1 MSVTNVTCKI
11 GDKEIKF
18 ETGKLALQAPGAVV
32 VTSGDTNVLVTT
44 VANETVREGIDF
56 FPLTVDVE
64 ERMYSAGKIP
74 GGFFR
79 REGRQTEKAI
89 LACRLI
95 DRPLRPSFKEGF
107 RCETQIIATVLSVD
121 NENEYDVLAL
131 NAASLGLQ
139 LAGVPLDSP
148 IGAVRMSLI
157 NDNWVPQASNTE
169 LEDSVFDMV
178 IAGNLNEKG
187 EVDIVMVEAGAS
199 DNAFEKI
206 DAGSKAPSEELVAD
220 GIDSSKQ
227 FISELIAAQ
236 AELVSK
242 NDVPVTDWPLV
253 EDFSKELKSDIEDSY
268 KSEVENIT
276 SITDRKERSNKQSEL
291 EEQVVE
297 KYINEEEDN
306 TKAIKLA
313 FKSLVKN
320 VVRDRVISGG
330 ERLDGRSPTDIR
342 EISAEIGLLPTV
354 HGSSLFLRGE
364 TQVLNVTTL
373 GMGRLEQ
380 MLDTI
385 DTVTS
390 KRYMHHYNF
399 PPYSTGEAYM
409 MRGPKRREIGHGALA
424 EKALVPVIPTKID
437 FPYTIRVVSE
447 AISSNGSTSQASVC
461 ASSLSLMAA
470 GVPIREHVAGIAM
483 GLISKDENYVTL
495 TDILGAEDA
504 LGDMDFKVAGT
515 RNVITALQLD
525 MKIEGLPSDVLR
537 KALNQAMDARHH
549 ILDIME
555 DTISTPAESLSGN
568 APRLET
574 VELPKDKIGEVIGPK
589 GKNIRKIEEETGV
602 SVEIDDDG
610 ILTLGSTEEDSLAAA
625 KEMVML
631 IIDPPEVEV
640 DTDYDGEVVSV
651 ATYGAFINILPGRD
665 GLLHISKFHSEKRVK
680 NPENVLNIG
689 DKIKVHVD
697 SIENGKVSLSL
708 LEDLDIPEES
718 IDTGGGNRGNRD
730 SRPRRN
736 DRSGRGNSGRGNSG
750 RGNSDRG
757 NRSSRQSDDSSKRK
771 RVSFEDEFEKGI

>member
-1 MSVTNVTCKI
+1 MSIDNVKVNI
-11 GDKEIKF
+11 GNAQIGF
-18 ETGKLALQAPGAVV
+18 ETGKLALQAPGSVV
-32 VTSGDTNVLVTT
+32 VTSGDTTVLVTT
-44 VANETVREGIDF
+44 VANKSVRDGIDF

-95 DRPLRPSFKEGF
+95 DRPLRPSFKDGF

-121 NENEYDVLAL
+121 NENEYDILAL

-139 LAGVPLDSP
+139 LAGVPLESAV
-148 IGAVRMSLI
+148 GAVRMSLI
-157 NDNWVPQASNTE
+157 NDKWVVQATNTE
-169 LEDSVFDMV
+169 LEESVFDMV
-178 IAGNLNEKG
+178 VAGSLNPKDEI
-187 EVDIVMVEAGAS
+187 DIVMVEAGAT
-199 DNAFEKI
+199 DNAFNKI
-206 DAGSKAPSEELVAD
+206 NEGSAAPSENIVAD
-220 GIDSSKQ
+220 GIDMSKE
-227 FISELIAAQ
+227 FIAKLIEAQ
-236 AELVSK
+236 KELVAK
-242 NDVPVTDWPLV
+242 RDIPEIDWPIV
-253 EDFSKELKSDIEDSY
+253 EDYSEELKSQINDAFGSDIEAAMA
-268 KSEVENIT
+268 IT
-276 SITDRKERSNKQSEL
+276 NRSERSEKQRDL
-291 EEQVVE
+291 EEQAIE
-297 KYINEEEDN
+297 KFLDEEDDN
-306 TKAIKLA
+306 TKAIKLS
-313 FKSLVKN
+313 FKSIVKN
-320 VVRDRVISGG
+320 TVRDRVLSGG
-330 ERLDGRSPTDIR
+330 ARLDGRTPTDIR
-342 EISAEIGLLPTV
+342 NISAEINLLPTV

-373 GMGRLEQ
+373 GMSRLEQ

-399 PPYSTGEAYM
+399 PPYSTGEAYP

-424 EKALVPVIPTKID
+424 EKALVPVIPPKVD

-483 GLISKDENYVTL
+483 GLISKDDTYVTL

-525 MKIEGLPSDVLR
+525 MKIEGLPADVLR

-555 DTISTPAESLSGN
+555 DTIPEPAKNLSGN

-574 VELPKDKIGEVIGPK
+574 IELPKDKIGEVIGPK
-589 GKNIRKIEEETGV
+589 GKNIKKIEEETGC

-610 ILTLGSTEEDSLAAA
+610 ILTLGSTEEEAIAAG
-625 KEMVML
+625 KEMVMM
-631 IIDPPEVEV
+631 IIDPPEAEV
-640 DTDYDGEVVSV
+640 GAEYDGEIVSV
-651 ATYGAFINILPGRD
+651 ATYGAFVNILPGRD
-665 GLLHISKFHSEKRVK
+665 GLLHVSKFHSTKRV
-680 NPENVLNIG
+680 NNTESVVTVG
-689 DKIKVHVD
+689 DKIKVKVD
-697 SIENGKVSLSL
+697 SIENGKVSLSPV
-708 LEDLDIPEES
+708 EDLDVPDDAVSEGNNKS
-718 IDTGGGNRGNRD
+718 NDRRPPRNRSNNRNNRGE
-730 SRPRRN
+730 RN
-736 DRSGRGNSGRGNSG
+736 SKNSGK
-750 RGNSDRG
+750 
-757 NRSSRQSDDSSKRK
+757 SSNRK
-771 RVSFEDEFEKGI
+771 RVSFEDDFEKGL

>member
-1 MSVTNVTCKI
+1 MSIDNVKVSI
-11 GDKEIKF
+11 GNSEIAF
-18 ETGKLALQAPGAVV
+18 ETGKLALQAPGSVV

-44 VANETVREGIDF
+44 VANKSVRDGIDF

-95 DRPLRPSFKEGF
+95 DRPLRPSFKDGF

-121 NENEYDVLAL
+121 NENEYDILAL

-139 LAGVPLDSP
+139 LAGVPLESAV
-148 IGAVRMSLI
+148 GAVRMSLI
-157 NDNWVPQASNTE
+157 NDNWVVQATNTE
-169 LEDSVFDMV
+169 IEESVFDMV
-178 IAGNLNEKG
+178 VAGSLNSKG

-199 DNAFEKI
+199 DDAFEKI
-206 DAGSKAPSEELVAD
+206 DNGSTAPSENIVAD
-220 GIDSSKQ
+220 GIDLSKEY
-227 FISELIAAQ
+227 ISKLIEAQ
-236 AELVSK
+236 KELVSK
-242 NDVPVTDWPLV
+242 RDIPVVDWPIV
-253 EDFSKELKSDIEDSY
+253 EDYPEELKTKITDEY
-268 KSEVENIT
+268 SEKVE
-276 SITDRKERSNKQSEL
+276 SITALTDRSERSEKQSEL
-291 EEQVVE
+291 QDEVIE
-297 KYINEEEDN
+297 KFLDDETDN

-313 FKSLVKN
+313 FKSLVKST
-320 VVRDRVISGG
+320 VRNRVLTGG
-330 ERLDGRSPTDIR
+330 PRLDGRTPTDIR
-342 EISAEIGLLPTV
+342 NISSEIDLLPTV

-373 GMGRLEQ
+373 GMSRLEQ

-399 PPYSTGEAYM
+399 PPYSTGEAYP

-424 EKALVPVIPTKID
+424 EKALVPVIPPKIE

-483 GLISKDENYVTL
+483 GLISKDDSYVTL

-537 KALNQAMDARHH
+537 GALNQAMDARHH

-555 DTISTPAESLSGN
+555 DTIAEPAESLSGN

-574 VELPKDKIGEVIGPK
+574 IELPKDKIGEVIGPK
-589 GKNIRKIEEETGV
+589 GKNIRKIEEETGC

-610 ILTLGSTEEDSLAAA
+610 ILTLGSTEEDAITAG

-631 IIDPPEVEV
+631 IIDPPEAEV
-640 DTDYDGEVVSV
+640 GAEYDGEVVSV
-651 ATYGAFINILPGRD
+651 ATYGAFVNILPGRD
-665 GLLHISKFHSEKRVK
+665 GLLHVSKFHSSKRVNNTEAVVK
-680 NPENVLNIG
+680 NG
-689 DKIKVHVD
+689 DKIKVKVD
-697 SIENGKVSLSL
+697 SIENGKVSLSPV
-708 LEDLDIPEES
+708 EDLDIPDDAVGES
-718 IDTGGGNRGNRD
+718 KGKSGDRKP
-730 SRPRRN
+730 SRPRNGNRN
-736 DRSGRGNSGRGNSG
+736 NRSGKKPENN
-750 RGNSDRG
+750 NK
-757 NRSSRQSDDSSKRK
+757 SSNRK
-771 RVSFEDEFEKGI
+771 RVSFEDEFEKGL

>member
-1 MSVTNVTCKI
+1 MSIDNVKVNI
-11 GDKEIKF
+11 GNAEIGF
-18 ETGKLALQAPGAVV
+18 ETGKLALQAPGSVV
-32 VTSGDTNVLVTT
+32 VSSGDTTVLVTT
-44 VANETVREGIDF
+44 VANKSVRDGIDF

-95 DRPLRPSFKEGF
+95 DRPLRPSFKDGF

-121 NENEYDVLAL
+121 NENEYDILAL

-139 LAGVPLDSP
+139 LAGVPLESAV
-148 IGAVRMSLI
+148 GAVRMSLI
-157 NDNWVPQASNTE
+157 NDNWVVQATNTE
-169 LEDSVFDMV
+169 LEESVFDMV
-178 IAGNLNEKG
+178 VAGSLNPNG
-187 EVDIVMVEAGAS
+187 EIDIVMVEAGAT
-199 DNAFEKI
+199 DNAFQKI
-206 DAGSKAPSEELVAD
+206 DEGSTSPSEDIVAD
-220 GIDSSKQ
+220 GIDMSKEFIAKLIEAQ
-227 FISELIAAQ
+227 KELVAKRDVPEIDWPIIEDYSEELQSQISEAFGN
-236 AELVSK
+236 E
-242 NDVPVTDWPLV
+242 
-253 EDFSKELKSDIEDSY
+253 IE
-268 KSEVENIT
+268 T
-276 SITDRKERSNKQSEL
+276 AMALTDRSERSEKQSEL
-291 EEQVVE
+291 EEQVIE
-297 KYINEEEDN
+297 QFFDEEDDN

-313 FKSLVKN
+313 FKSIVKN
-320 VVRDRVISGG
+320 IVRDRVLSGG
-330 ERLDGRSPTDIR
+330 ARLDGRTPTDIR
-342 EISAEIGLLPTV
+342 NISAEINLLPTV

-373 GMGRLEQ
+373 GMSRLEQ

-399 PPYSTGEAYM
+399 PPYSTGEAYP

-424 EKALVPVIPTKID
+424 EKALVPVVPPKVD

-483 GLISKDENYVTL
+483 GLISKDDTYVTL

-525 MKIEGLPSDVLR
+525 MKIEGLPADVLR

-555 DTISTPAESLSGN
+555 DTISEPAESLSGN

-574 VELPKDKIGEVIGPK
+574 IELPKDKIGEVIGPK
-589 GKNIRKIEEETGV
+589 GKNIKKIEEETGC

-610 ILTLGSTEEDSLAAA
+610 ILTLGSTEEDAIAAG
-625 KEMVML
+625 KEMVMM
-631 IIDPPEVEV
+631 IIDPPEAEVGVE
-640 DTDYDGEVVSV
+640 YDGEVVSV

-665 GLLHISKFHSEKRVK
+665 GLLHVSKFHSSKRV
-680 NPENVLNIG
+680 NNTEAVVSVG
-689 DKIKVHVD
+689 DKIRVNVD
-697 SIENGKVSLSL
+697 SIENGKVSLSPV
-708 LEDLDIPEES
+708 EDLEIPEEAE
-718 IDTGGGNRGNRD
+718 GGESNNSRDRKPSRSRNGNRNGRDKKSDNRGKP
-730 SRPRRN
+730 SN
-736 DRSGRGNSGRGNSG
+736 
-750 RGNSDRG
+750 
-757 NRSSRQSDDSSKRK
+757 RK
-771 RVSFEDEFEKGI
+771 RVSFEDDFEKGI

>member
-1 MSVTNVTCKI
+1 MSIDNVKVDI
-11 GDKEIKF
+11 GKAEIGF
-18 ETGKLALQAPGAVV
+18 ETGKLALQAPGSVV
-32 VTSGDTNVLVTT
+32 VTSGDTTVLVTT
-44 VANETVREGIDF
+44 VANKSVRDGIDF

-95 DRPLRPSFKEGF
+95 DRPLRPSFKDGF

-121 NENEYDVLAL
+121 NENEYDILAL

-139 LAGVPLDSP
+139 LAGVPLESAV
-148 IGAVRMSLI
+148 GAVRMSLI
-157 NDNWVPQASNTE
+157 NDNWVVQATNSE

-178 IAGNLNEKG
+178 VAGSLNPKG
-187 EVDIVMVEAGAS
+187 EIDIVMVEAGATV
-199 DNAFEKI
+199 NAFAKI
-206 DAGSKAPSEELVAD
+206 DEGSAAPSENIVAD
-220 GIDSSKQ
+220 GIDMSKEY
-227 FISELIAAQ
+227 IAKLIEAQ
-236 AELVSK
+236 KELVAK
-242 NDVPVTDWPLV
+242 RDVPEIDWPII
-253 EDFSKELKSDIEDSY
+253 EDYSEELKSQISEAFSSNIEAAMA
-268 KSEVENIT
+268 
-276 SITDRKERSNKQSEL
+276 ITDRAERSEKQSEL
-291 EEQVVE
+291 QEQAVE
-297 KYINEEEDN
+297 KFLDEEDDN

-313 FKSLVKN
+313 FKSIVKN
-320 VVRDRVISGG
+320 TVRDRVLSGG
-330 ERLDGRSPTDIR
+330 ARLDGRTPTDIR
-342 EISAEIGLLPTV
+342 NISAEINLLPTV

-373 GMGRLEQ
+373 GMSRLEQ

-399 PPYSTGEAYM
+399 PPYSTGEAYP

-424 EKALVPVIPTKID
+424 EKALVPVIPPKVD

-483 GLISKDENYVTL
+483 GLISKDDTYVTL

-525 MKIEGLPSDVLR
+525 MKIEGLPADVLR

-555 DTISTPAESLSGN
+555 DTIAEPAESLSGN

-574 VELPKDKIGEVIGPK
+574 IELPKDKIGEVIGPK
-589 GKNIRKIEEETGV
+589 GKNIKKIEEETGC

-610 ILTLGSTEEDSLAAA
+610 ILTLGSTEEEAIAAG

-631 IIDPPEVEV
+631 IIDPPEAEV
-640 DTDYDGEVVSV
+640 GAQYDGEVVSV

-665 GLLHISKFHSEKRVK
+665 GLLHVSKFHSSKRV
-680 NPENVLNIG
+680 NNTEAVVSVG
-689 DKIKVHVD
+689 DKIKVNVD
-697 SIENGKVSLSL
+697 SIENGKVSLSPV
-708 LEDLDIPEES
+708 EDLEIPEEAEGVDS
-718 IDTGGGNRGNRD
+718 KNSRDRKPSRSRNGNRNGRD
-730 SRPRRN
+730 KK
-736 DRSGRGNSGRGNSG
+736 
-750 RGNSDRG
+750 SDNG
-757 NRSSRQSDDSSKRK
+757 GKSSNRK
-771 RVSFEDEFEKGI
+771 RVSFEDEFEKGL

>member
-11 GDKEIKF
+11 NEKEIKF

-32 VTSGDTNVLVTT
+32 VSSGETNVLVTT

-64 ERMYSAGKIP
+64 ERMYAAGKIP

-95 DRPLRPSFKEGF
+95 DRPLRPSFNDGF

-148 IGAVRMSLI
+148 VGAVRMSLI
-157 NDNWVPQASNTE
+157 GDNWVPQATNSEIEN
-169 LEDSVFDMV
+169 SVFDMV
-178 IAGNLNEKG
+178 IAGNLNENN
-187 EVDIVMVEAGAS
+187 EIDIVMVEAGATDTS
-199 DNAFEKI
+199 LEKI
-206 DAGSKAPSEELVAD
+206 DAGSTTPTEDVVAD
-220 GIDSSKQ
+220 GIDKSKEY
-227 FISELIAAQ
+227 ILKLINAQ
-236 AELVSK
+236 AELVSQ
-242 NDVPVTDWPLV
+242 NEVPDIDWPL
-253 EDFSKELKSDIEDSY
+253 IEDYTPELLSELEQTF
-268 KSEVENIT
+268 KSEIEDIT
-276 SITDRKERSNKQSEL
+276 SITDRKERNNKQSVL
-291 EEQVVE
+291 EDSAVE
-297 KYINEEEDN
+297 KYLNEEEDN
-306 TKAIKLA
+306 SKAIKLA
-313 FKSLVKN
+313 FKSIVKN

-330 ERLDGRSPTDIR
+330 KRLDGRSPADIR
-342 EISAEIGLLPTV
+342 DISAEIDLLPTV

-483 GLISKDENYVTL
+483 GLISKEDKYVTL

-515 RNVITALQLD
+515 RNMITALQLD

-555 DTISTPAESLSGN
+555 DTISEPAESLSGN

-574 VELPKDKIGEVIGPK
+574 IELPKDKIGEVIGPK

-610 ILTLGSTEEDSLAAA
+610 VLTLGSTEEDSLSEA

-631 IIDPPEVEV
+631 IIDPPEVEI
-640 DTDYDGEVVSV
+640 DTDYEGEVVSV

-708 LEDLDIPEES
+708 LEDLEIPEES
-718 IDTGGGNRGNRD
+718 IDSGGSNRGNRD

-736 DRSGRGNSGRGNSG
+736 NRS
-750 RGNSDRG
+750 DKG
-757 NRSSRQSDDSSKRK
+757 NRSSKTKNDSSKRK

>member
-1 MSVTNVTCKI
+1 MSIDNVKVNI
-11 GDKEIKF
+11 GNAEIGF
-18 ETGKLALQAPGAVV
+18 ETGKLALQAPGSVV
-32 VTSGDTNVLVTT
+32 VTSGETTVLVTT
-44 VANETVREGIDF
+44 VANKSVRDGIDF

-95 DRPLRPSFKEGF
+95 DRPLRPSFKDGF

-121 NENEYDVLAL
+121 NENEYDILAL

-139 LAGVPLDSP
+139 LAGVPLESAV
-148 IGAVRMSLI
+148 GAVRMSLI
-157 NDNWVPQASNTE
+157 NDNWVVQATNTE
-169 LEDSVFDMV
+169 LEESVFDMV
-178 IAGNLNEKG
+178 VAGSLNPKG
-187 EVDIVMVEAGAS
+187 EIDIVMVEAGAT
-199 DNAFEKI
+199 DNAFNKI
-206 DAGSKAPSEELVAD
+206 DEGSAAPSENIVAD
-220 GIDSSKQ
+220 GIDMSKE
-227 FISELIAAQ
+227 FISKLIEAQ
-236 AELVSK
+236 KELVAK
-242 NDVPVTDWPLV
+242 RDVPEIDWPII
-253 EDFSKELKSDIEDSY
+253 EDYSEELKSQISEAFGSDIE
-268 KSEVENIT
+268 T
-276 SITDRKERSNKQSEL
+276 AMAITDRAERSEKQSEL
-291 EEQVVE
+291 QEQAVE
-297 KYINEEEDN
+297 KFLDEEDDN

-313 FKSLVKN
+313 FKSIVKN
-320 VVRDRVISGG
+320 TVRDRVLSGG
-330 ERLDGRSPTDIR
+330 ARLDGRTPTDIR
-342 EISAEIGLLPTV
+342 NISAEINLLPTV

-373 GMGRLEQ
+373 GMSRLEQ

-399 PPYSTGEAYM
+399 PPYSTGEAYP

-424 EKALVPVIPTKID
+424 EKALVPVVPPKVD

-483 GLISKDENYVTL
+483 GLISKDDTYVTL

-525 MKIEGLPSDVLR
+525 MKIEGLPADVLR

-555 DTISTPAESLSGN
+555 DTIAEPAESLSGN

-574 VELPKDKIGEVIGPK
+574 IELPKDKIGEVIGPK
-589 GKNIRKIEEETGV
+589 GKNIKKIEEETGC

-610 ILTLGSTEEDSLAAA
+610 ILTLGSTEEEAIAAG
-625 KEMVML
+625 KEMVMM
-631 IIDPPEVEV
+631 IIDPPEAEV
-640 DTDYDGEVVSV
+640 GAEYDGEIVSV
-651 ATYGAFINILPGRD
+651 ATYGAFVNILPGRD
-665 GLLHISKFHSEKRVK
+665 GLLHVSKFHSSKRV
-680 NPENVLNIG
+680 NNTEAVVSVG
-689 DKIKVHVD
+689 DKVKVKVD
-697 SIENGKVSLSL
+697 SIENGKVSLSPV
-708 LEDLDIPEES
+708 EDLEVPDDAVGDGNSKSNDRRPPRNKS
-718 IDTGGGNRGNRD
+718 NNRNNRGERKPKN
-730 SRPRRN
+730 
-736 DRSGRGNSGRGNSG
+736 GGK
-750 RGNSDRG
+750 
-757 NRSSRQSDDSSKRK
+757 SSNRK
-771 RVSFEDEFEKGI
+771 RVSFEDEFEKGL

>member
-1 MSVTNVTCKI
+1 MSIDNVKVDI
-11 GDKEIKF
+11 GKAEIGF
-18 ETGKLALQAPGAVV
+18 ETGKLALQAPGSVV
-32 VTSGDTNVLVTT
+32 VTSGDTTVLVTT
-44 VANETVREGIDF
+44 VANKSVRDGIDF

-95 DRPLRPSFKEGF
+95 DRPLRPSFKDGF

-121 NENEYDVLAL
+121 NENEYDILAL

-139 LAGVPLDSP
+139 LAGVPLESAV
-148 IGAVRMSLI
+148 GAVRMSLI
-157 NDNWVPQASNTE
+157 NDNWVVQATNSE

-178 IAGNLNEKG
+178 VAGSLNPKG
-187 EVDIVMVEAGAS
+187 EIDIVMVEAGAT
-199 DNAFEKI
+199 DNAFAKI
-206 DAGSKAPSEELVAD
+206 DEGSAAPSENIVAD
-220 GIDSSKQ
+220 GIDMSKE
-227 FISELIAAQ
+227 FISKLIEAQ
-236 AELVSK
+236 KELVAK
-242 NDVPVTDWPLV
+242 RDVPEIDWPII
-253 EDFSKELKSDIEDSY
+253 EDYSDELKSQISEAFGSDIE
-268 KSEVENIT
+268 T
-276 SITDRKERSNKQSEL
+276 AMAITDRAERSEKQSEL
-291 EEQVVE
+291 QEQAVE
-297 KYINEEEDN
+297 KFLDEEDDN

-313 FKSLVKN
+313 FKSIVKN
-320 VVRDRVISGG
+320 TVRDRVLSGG
-330 ERLDGRSPTDIR
+330 ARLDGRTPTDIR
-342 EISAEIGLLPTV
+342 NISAEINLLPTV

-373 GMGRLEQ
+373 GMSRLEQ

-399 PPYSTGEAYM
+399 PPYSTGEAYP

-424 EKALVPVIPTKID
+424 EKALVPVVPPKVD

-483 GLISKDENYVTL
+483 GLISKDDTYVTL

-525 MKIEGLPSDVLR
+525 MKIEGLPADVLR

-555 DTISTPAESLSGN
+555 DTIAEPAESLSGN

-574 VELPKDKIGEVIGPK
+574 IELPKDKIGEVIGPK
-589 GKNIRKIEEETGV
+589 GKNIKKIEEETGC

-610 ILTLGSTEEDSLAAA
+610 ILTLGSTEEEAIAAG
-625 KEMVML
+625 KEMVMM
-631 IIDPPEVEV
+631 IIDPPEAEV
-640 DTDYDGEVVSV
+640 GAEYDGEIVSV
-651 ATYGAFINILPGRD
+651 ATYGAFVNILPGRD
-665 GLLHISKFHSEKRVK
+665 GLLHVSKFHSSKRV
-680 NPENVLNIG
+680 NNTEAVVSVG
-689 DKIKVHVD
+689 DKVKVKVD
-697 SIENGKVSLSL
+697 SIENGKVSLSPV
-708 LEDLDIPEES
+708 EDLEVPDDAVGDGNNKSNDRRPPRNKS
-718 IDTGGGNRGNRD
+718 NNRNNRGERKPKN
-730 SRPRRN
+730 
-736 DRSGRGNSGRGNSG
+736 GGK
-750 RGNSDRG
+750 
-757 NRSSRQSDDSSKRK
+757 SSNRK
-771 RVSFEDEFEKGI
+771 RVSFEDEFEKGL

>member
-1 MSVTNVTCKI
+1 MSIDNVKVDI
-11 GDKEIKF
+11 GKAEIGF
-18 ETGKLALQAPGAVV
+18 ETGKLALQAPGSVV
-32 VTSGDTNVLVTT
+32 VTSGDTTVLVTT
-44 VANETVREGIDF
+44 VANKSVRDGIDF

-95 DRPLRPSFKEGF
+95 DRPLRPSFKDGF

-121 NENEYDVLAL
+121 NENEYDILAL

-139 LAGVPLDSP
+139 LAGVPLESAV
-148 IGAVRMSLI
+148 GAVRMSLI
-157 NDNWVPQASNTE
+157 NDNWVVQATNSE

-178 IAGNLNEKG
+178 VAGSLNPKG
-187 EVDIVMVEAGAS
+187 EIDIVMVEAGAT
-199 DNAFEKI
+199 DNAFAKI
-206 DAGSKAPSEELVAD
+206 DEGSAAPSENIVAD
-220 GIDSSKQ
+220 GIDMSKE
-227 FISELIAAQ
+227 FISKLIEAQ
-236 AELVSK
+236 KELVAK
-242 NDVPVTDWPLV
+242 RDVPEIDWPII
-253 EDFSKELKSDIEDSY
+253 EDYSEELKSQISEAFGSDIE
-268 KSEVENIT
+268 T
-276 SITDRKERSNKQSEL
+276 AMAITDRAERSEKQSEL
-291 EEQVVE
+291 QEQAVE
-297 KYINEEEDN
+297 KFLDEEDDN

-313 FKSLVKN
+313 FKSIVKN
-320 VVRDRVISGG
+320 TVRDRVLSGG
-330 ERLDGRSPTDIR
+330 ARLDGRTPTDIR
-342 EISAEIGLLPTV
+342 NISAEINLLPTV

-373 GMGRLEQ
+373 GMSRLEQ

-399 PPYSTGEAYM
+399 PPYSTGEAYP

-424 EKALVPVIPTKID
+424 EKALVPVVPPKVD

-483 GLISKDENYVTL
+483 GLISKDDTYVTL

-525 MKIEGLPSDVLR
+525 MKIEGLPADVLR

-555 DTISTPAESLSGN
+555 DTIAEPSESLSGN

-574 VELPKDKIGEVIGPK
+574 IELPKDKIGEVIGPK
-589 GKNIRKIEEETGV
+589 GKNIKKIEEETGC

-610 ILTLGSTEEDSLAAA
+610 ILTLGSTEEEAIAAG
-625 KEMVML
+625 KEMVMM
-631 IIDPPEVEV
+631 IIDPPEAEV
-640 DTDYDGEVVSV
+640 GAEYDGEIVSV
-651 ATYGAFINILPGRD
+651 ATYGAFVNILPGRD
-665 GLLHISKFHSEKRVK
+665 GLLHVSKFHSSKRV
-680 NPENVLNIG
+680 NNTEAVVSVG
-689 DKIKVHVD
+689 DKVKVKVD
-697 SIENGKVSLSL
+697 SIENGKVSLSPV
-708 LEDLDIPEES
+708 EDLEVPDDAVGDGNNKSNDRRPPRNKS
-718 IDTGGGNRGNRD
+718 NNRNNRGERKPKN
-730 SRPRRN
+730 
-736 DRSGRGNSGRGNSG
+736 GGK
-750 RGNSDRG
+750 
-757 NRSSRQSDDSSKRK
+757 SSNRK
-771 RVSFEDEFEKGI
+771 RVSFEDEFEKGL

>member
-1 MSVTNVTCKI
+1 MSIDNVKVSI
-11 GDKEIKF
+11 GNAEIGF
-18 ETGKLALQAPGAVV
+18 ETGKLALQAPGSVV
-32 VTSGDTNVLVTT
+32 VTSGETTVLVTT
-44 VANETVREGIDF
+44 VANKTVRDGIDF

-95 DRPLRPSFKEGF
+95 DRPLRPSFKDGF

-121 NENEYDVLAL
+121 NENEYDILAL

-139 LAGVPLDSP
+139 LAGVPLESAV
-148 IGAVRMSLI
+148 GAVRMSLI
-157 NDNWVPQASNTE
+157 NDNWVVQATNTE
-169 LEDSVFDMV
+169 LEESVFDMV
-178 IAGNLNEKG
+178 VAGSLNSKG
-187 EVDIVMVEAGAS
+187 EIDIVMVEAGAT
-199 DNAFEKI
+199 DNAFGKI
-206 DAGSKAPSEELVAD
+206 DEGSAAPSENIVAD
-220 GIDSSKQ
+220 GIDMSKE
-227 FISELIAAQ
+227 FIAKLIEAQ
-236 AELVSK
+236 KELVAK
-242 NDVPVTDWPLV
+242 RDVPEVDWPIV
-253 EDFSKELKSDIEDSY
+253 EDFTEELKSQISEAFGSEIE
-268 KSEVENIT
+268 T
-276 SITDRKERSNKQSEL
+276 AMALTDRAERSVKQSEL
-291 EEQVVE
+291 EDQAIV
-297 KYINEEEDN
+297 KFLDDQDDN

-313 FKSLVKN
+313 FKSIVKN
-320 VVRDRVISGG
+320 TVRDRVLNGG
-330 ERLDGRSPTDIR
+330 ARLDGRTPTDIR
-342 EISAEIGLLPTV
+342 NISAEINLLPTV

-373 GMGRLEQ
+373 GMSRLEQ

-399 PPYSTGEAYM
+399 PPYSTGEAYP

-424 EKALVPVIPTKID
+424 EKALVPVVPPKID

-483 GLISKDENYVTL
+483 GLISKDDTYVTL

-525 MKIEGLPSDVLR
+525 MKIEGLPADVLR

-555 DTISTPAESLSGN
+555 DTISEPAESLSGN

-574 VELPKDKIGEVIGPK
+574 IELPKDKIGEVIGPK
-589 GKNIRKIEEETGV
+589 GKNIRKIEEETGC

-610 ILTLGSTEEDSLAAA
+610 ILTLGSTEEEAIAAG

-631 IIDPPEVEV
+631 IIDPPEAEV
-640 DTDYDGEVVSV
+640 GAEYEGEVVSV
-651 ATYGAFINILPGRD
+651 ATYGAFVNILPGRD
-665 GLLHISKFHSEKRVK
+665 GLLHVSKFHSSKRV
-680 NPENVLNIG
+680 NNTEAVVSVG
-689 DKIKVHVD
+689 DKIKVKVD
-697 SIENGKVSLSL
+697 SIENGKVSLSPV
-708 LEDLDIPEES
+708 EDLEIPEEAE
-718 IDTGGGNRGNRD
+718 GGESKNSRD
-730 SRPRRN
+730 RKPSRSRN
-736 DRSGRGNSGRGNSG
+736 SNSNSRDKKPNNG
-750 RGNSDRG
+750 GK
-757 NRSSRQSDDSSKRK
+757 SSNRK
-771 RVSFEDEFEKGI
+771 RVSFEDDFEKGL

>member
-64 ERMYSAGKIP
+64 ERMYAAGKIP

-178 IAGNLNEKG
+178 IAGNLNDKG

-242 NDVPVTDWPLV
+242 NEVPVTDWPLV

-306 TKAIKLA
+306 TKAIQLA

-330 ERLDGRSPTDIR
+330 PRLDGRSPTNIR

-424 EKALVPVIPTKID
+424 EKALVPVIPNKID

-537 KALNQAMDARHH
+537 KALSQAMDARHH

-555 DTISTPAESLSGN
+555 DTISEPAESLSGN

-708 LEDLDIPEES
+708 LEDLDIPEDS

-730 SRPRRN
+730 SRPKRN
-736 DRSGRGNSGRGNSG
+736 DRSGRRNSGK
-750 RGNSDRG
+750 G
-757 NRSSRQSDDSSKRK
+757 NRSSRQSNDSSKRK

>member
-1 MSVTNVTCKI
+1 MSINNVKVNI
-11 GDKEIKF
+11 GNAEIGF
-18 ETGKLALQAPGAVV
+18 ETGKLALQAPGSVV
-32 VTSGDTNVLVTT
+32 VTSGDTTVLVTT
-44 VANETVREGIDF
+44 VANKSVRDGIDF

-95 DRPLRPSFKEGF
+95 DRPLRPSFKDGF

-121 NENEYDVLAL
+121 NENEYDILAL

-139 LAGVPLDSP
+139 LAGVPLESAV
-148 IGAVRMSLI
+148 GAVRMSLI
-157 NDNWVPQASNTE
+157 NDNWVVQATNTE
-169 LEDSVFDMV
+169 LEESVFDMV
-178 IAGNLNEKG
+178 VAGSLNPKG
-187 EVDIVMVEAGAS
+187 EIDIVMVEAGAT
-199 DNAFEKI
+199 DNAFNKI
-206 DAGSKAPSEELVAD
+206 DEGSVAPSENIVAD
-220 GIDSSKQ
+220 GIDMSKE
-227 FISELIAAQ
+227 FIAKLIEAQ
-236 AELVSK
+236 KELVAK
-242 NDVPVTDWPLV
+242 RDVPEIDWPIV
-253 EDFSKELKSDIEDSY
+253 EDYSEELKSQISEAFGSDIEATM
-268 KSEVENIT
+268 V
-276 SITDRKERSNKQSEL
+276 ITDRAERSEKQSEL
-291 EEQVVE
+291 QELAVE
-297 KYINEEEDN
+297 KFLDEEDDN

-313 FKSLVKN
+313 FKSIVKN
-320 VVRDRVISGG
+320 TVRDRVLSGG
-330 ERLDGRSPTDIR
+330 ARLDGRTPTDIR
-342 EISAEIGLLPTV
+342 NISAEINLLPTV

-373 GMGRLEQ
+373 GMSRLEQ

-399 PPYSTGEAYM
+399 PPYSTGEAYP

-424 EKALVPVIPTKID
+424 EKALVPVIPPKVD

-483 GLISKDENYVTL
+483 GLISKDDTYVTL

-525 MKIEGLPSDVLR
+525 MKIEGLPADVLR
-537 KALNQAMDARHH
+537 EALNQAMDARHH

-555 DTISTPAESLSGN
+555 DTIAEPAESLSGN

-574 VELPKDKIGEVIGPK
+574 IELPKDKIGEVIGPK
-589 GKNIRKIEEETGV
+589 GKNIKKIEEETGCT
-602 SVEIDDDG
+602 VEIDDDG
-610 ILTLGSTEEDSLAAA
+610 ILTLGSTEEEAIAAG

-631 IIDPPEVEV
+631 IIDPPEAEV
-640 DTDYDGEVVSV
+640 GAEYDGEVVSV
-651 ATYGAFINILPGRD
+651 ATYGAFVNILPGRD
-665 GLLHISKFHSEKRVK
+665 GLLHVSKFHSTKRV
-680 NPENVLNIG
+680 NNTESVVTVG
-689 DKIKVHVD
+689 DKIKVKVD
-697 SIENGKVSLSL
+697 SIENGKVSLSPV
-708 LEDLDIPEES
+708 EDLDVPDDAVSEGNNKS
-718 IDTGGGNRGNRD
+718 KDRRPPRNRSNNRNNRGE
-730 SRPRRN
+730 RN
-736 DRSGRGNSGRGNSG
+736 SKNSGK
-750 RGNSDRG
+750 
-757 NRSSRQSDDSSKRK
+757 SSNRK
-771 RVSFEDEFEKGI
+771 RVSFEDDFEKGL

>member
-1 MSVTNVTCKI
+1 MSIDNVKVNI
-11 GDKEIKF
+11 GNAEIGF
-18 ETGKLALQAPGAVV
+18 ETGKLALQAPGSVV
-32 VTSGDTNVLVTT
+32 VTSGDTTVLVTT
-44 VANETVREGIDF
+44 VANKSVRDGIDF

-95 DRPLRPSFKEGF
+95 DRPLRPSFKDGF

-121 NENEYDVLAL
+121 NENEYDILAL

-139 LAGVPLDSP
+139 LAGVPLESAV
-148 IGAVRMSLI
+148 GAVRMSLI
-157 NDNWVPQASNTE
+157 NDNWVVQATNTE
-169 LEDSVFDMV
+169 LEESVFDMV
-178 IAGNLNEKG
+178 VAGSLNPKG
-187 EVDIVMVEAGAS
+187 EIDIVMVEAGAT
-199 DNAFEKI
+199 DNAFNKI
-206 DAGSKAPSEELVAD
+206 DEGSAAPSENIVAD
-220 GIDSSKQ
+220 GIDMSKE
-227 FISELIAAQ
+227 FISKLIEAQ
-236 AELVSK
+236 KELVAK
-242 NDVPVTDWPLV
+242 RDVPEVDWPII
-253 EDFSKELKSDIEDSY
+253 EDYSEELKSQISEAFGSDIE
-268 KSEVENIT
+268 T
-276 SITDRKERSNKQSEL
+276 AMAITDRSERSEKQSAL
-291 EEQVVE
+291 EEQAVE
-297 KYINEEEDN
+297 KFLDEEDDN

-313 FKSLVKN
+313 FKSIVKN
-320 VVRDRVISGG
+320 TVRDRVLSGG
-330 ERLDGRSPTDIR
+330 ARLDGRTPTDIR
-342 EISAEIGLLPTV
+342 NISAEINLLPTV

-373 GMGRLEQ
+373 GMSRLEQ

-399 PPYSTGEAYM
+399 PPYSTGEAYP

-424 EKALVPVIPTKID
+424 EKALVPVIPPKVD

-483 GLISKDENYVTL
+483 GLISKDDTYVTL

-525 MKIEGLPSDVLR
+525 MKIEGLPADVLR

-555 DTISTPAESLSGN
+555 DTIAEPAESLSGN

-574 VELPKDKIGEVIGPK
+574 IELPKDKIGEVIGPK
-589 GKNIRKIEEETGV
+589 GKNIKKIEEETGC

-610 ILTLGSTEEDSLAAA
+610 ILTLGSTEEEAIAAG

-631 IIDPPEVEV
+631 IIDPPEAEV
-640 DTDYDGEVVSV
+640 GAEYDGEVVSV

-665 GLLHISKFHSEKRVK
+665 GLLHVSRFHSSKRV
-680 NPENVLNIG
+680 NNTEAVVSVG
-689 DKIKVHVD
+689 DKIKVTVD
-697 SIENGKVSLSL
+697 SIENGKVSLSPV
-708 LEDLDIPEES
+708 EDLEIPEEAE
-718 IDTGGGNRGNRD
+718 GGDSKNSRDRKPSRSRNGNRNGRD
-730 SRPRRN
+730 KK
-736 DRSGRGNSGRGNSG
+736 
-750 RGNSDRG
+750 SDNG
-757 NRSSRQSDDSSKRK
+757 GKSSNRK
-771 RVSFEDEFEKGI
+771 RVSFEDEFEKGL

>member
-1 MSVTNVTCKI
+1 MSIDNVKVSI
-11 GDKEIKF
+11 GNSEIAF
-18 ETGKLALQAPGAVV
+18 ETGKLALQAPGSVV

-44 VANETVREGIDF
+44 VANKSVRDGIDF

-95 DRPLRPSFKEGF
+95 DRPLRPSFKDGF

-121 NENEYDVLAL
+121 NENEYDILAL

-139 LAGVPLDSP
+139 LAGVPLESAV
-148 IGAVRMSLI
+148 GAVRMSLI
-157 NDNWVPQASNTE
+157 NDNWVVQATNTE
-169 LEDSVFDMV
+169 LEESVFDMV
-178 IAGNLNEKG
+178 VAGSLNSNG

-199 DNAFEKI
+199 DDAFEKI
-206 DAGSKAPSEELVAD
+206 DNGSTAPSESIVAD
-220 GIDSSKQ
+220 GIDLSKEY
-227 FISELIAAQ
+227 IAKLIEAQ
-236 AELVSK
+236 KELVSK
-242 NDVPVTDWPLV
+242 RDIPIVDWPIV
-253 EDFSKELKSDIEDSY
+253 EDYSEELKTKITDEYSDKVD
-268 KSEVENIT
+268 
-276 SITDRKERSNKQSEL
+276 SITALTDRSERSEKQSEL
-291 EEQVVE
+291 QEEVIE
-297 KYINEEEDN
+297 KFLDDEIDN

-313 FKSLVKN
+313 FKSLVKST
-320 VVRDRVISGG
+320 VRNRVLTGG
-330 ERLDGRSPTDIR
+330 PRLDGRTPTDIR
-342 EISAEIGLLPTV
+342 NISSEIDLLPTV

-373 GMGRLEQ
+373 GMSRLEQ

-399 PPYSTGEAYM
+399 PPYSTGEAYP

-424 EKALVPVIPTKID
+424 EKALVPVIPPKID

-483 GLISKDENYVTL
+483 GLISKDDTYVTL

-537 KALNQAMDARHH
+537 GALNQAMDARHH

-555 DTISTPAESLSGN
+555 DTISEPAESLSGN

-574 VELPKDKIGEVIGPK
+574 IELPKDKIGEVIGPK
-589 GKNIRKIEEETGV
+589 GKNIRKIEEETGC

-610 ILTLGSTEEDSLAAA
+610 ILTLGSTEEDAITAG

-631 IIDPPEVEV
+631 IIDPPEAEV
-640 DTDYDGEVVSV
+640 GAEYDGEVVSV
-651 ATYGAFINILPGRD
+651 ATYGAFVNILPGRD
-665 GLLHISKFHSEKRVK
+665 GLLHVSKFHSSKRVNNTEAVVK
-680 NPENVLNIG
+680 NG
-689 DKIKVHVD
+689 DKIKVKVD
-697 SIENGKVSLSL
+697 SIENGKVSLSPV
-708 LEDLDIPEES
+708 EDLDIPDEAVGES
-718 IDTGGGNRGNRD
+718 KGKSGDRKP
-730 SRPRRN
+730 SRPRNGNRN
-736 DRSGRGNSGRGNSG
+736 NRSGKKPENN
-750 RGNSDRG
+750 NK
-757 NRSSRQSDDSSKRK
+757 SSNRK
-771 RVSFEDEFEKGI
+771 RVSFEDEFEKGL

>member
-1 MSVTNVTCKI
+1 MSIDNVKVSI
-11 GDKEIKF
+11 GNSDIAF
-18 ETGKLALQAPGAVV
+18 ETGKLALQAPGSVL
-32 VTSGDTNVLVTT
+32 VTSGETNVLVTT
-44 VANETVREGIDF
+44 VANKSVRDGIDF

-95 DRPLRPSFKEGF
+95 DRPLRPSFKDGF

-121 NENEYDVLAL
+121 NENEYDILAL

-139 LAGVPLDSP
+139 LAGVPLESAV
-148 IGAVRMSLI
+148 GAVRMSLI
-157 NDNWVPQASNTE
+157 NDTWIAQATNTE
-169 LEDSVFDMV
+169 LEESVFDMV
-178 IAGNLNEKG
+178 VAGSLNSKG

-199 DNAFEKI
+199 DDAFEKI
-206 DAGSKAPSEELVAD
+206 DNGSTAPSENIVAD
-220 GIDSSKQ
+220 GIDLSKEY
-227 FISELIAAQ
+227 IAKLIEAQ
-236 AELVSK
+236 KELVSK
-242 NDVPVTDWPLV
+242 RDIPVVDWPIV
-253 EDFSKELKSDIEDSY
+253 EDYSDELKAKITDEY
-268 KSEVENIT
+268 SEKVD
-276 SITDRKERSNKQSEL
+276 SITALTDRSERSEKQSEL
-291 EEQVVE
+291 QDEVIE
-297 KYINEEEDN
+297 KFLDDETDN

-313 FKSLVKN
+313 FKSLVKST
-320 VVRDRVISGG
+320 VRNRVLTGG
-330 ERLDGRSPTDIR
+330 PRLDGRTPTDIR
-342 EISAEIGLLPTV
+342 NISSEINLLPTV

-373 GMGRLEQ
+373 GMSRLEQ

-399 PPYSTGEAYM
+399 PPYSTGEAYP

-424 EKALVPVIPTKID
+424 EKALVPVIPPKID

-483 GLISKDENYVTL
+483 GLISNDDTYVTL

-537 KALNQAMDARHH
+537 GELNQAMDARHH

-555 DTISTPAESLSGN
+555 DTIAEPAENLSGN

-574 VELPKDKIGEVIGPK
+574 IELPKDKIGEVIGPK
-589 GKNIRKIEEETGV
+589 GKNIRKIEEETGC
-602 SVEIDDDG
+602 SVEIDDEG
-610 ILTLGSTEEDSLAAA
+610 ILTLGSTEEEAIAAG

-631 IIDPPEVEV
+631 IIDPPEAEV
-640 DTDYDGEVVSV
+640 GAEYDGEVVSV
-651 ATYGAFINILPGRD
+651 ATYGAFVNILPGRD
-665 GLLHISKFHSEKRVK
+665 GLLHVSKFHSTKRVNNTEAVVK
-680 NPENVLNIG
+680 NG
-689 DKIKVHVD
+689 DKIKVKVD
-697 SIENGKVSLSL
+697 SIENGKVSLSPV
-708 LEDLDIPEES
+708 EDLDIPDDAVGES
-718 IDTGGGNRGNRD
+718 KGKSGDRKP
-730 SRPRRN
+730 SRPRNNNRN
-736 DRSGRGNSGRGNSG
+736 
-750 RGNSDRG
+750 
-757 NRSSRQSDDSSKRK
+757 NRSDKKTENNNKSSNRK
-771 RVSFEDEFEKGI
+771 RVSFEDEFEKGL

>member
-1 MSVTNVTCKI
+1 MSIDNVKVNI
-11 GDKEIKF
+11 GNAEIGF
-18 ETGKLALQAPGAVV
+18 ETGKLALQAPGSVV
-32 VTSGDTNVLVTT
+32 VTSGDTTVLVTT
-44 VANETVREGIDF
+44 VANKSVRDGIDF

-95 DRPLRPSFKEGF
+95 DRPLRPSFKDGF

-121 NENEYDVLAL
+121 NENEYDILAL

-139 LAGVPLDSP
+139 LAGVPLESAV
-148 IGAVRMSLI
+148 GAVRMSLI
-157 NDNWVPQASNTE
+157 NDNWVVQATNTE
-169 LEDSVFDMV
+169 LEESVFDMV
-178 IAGNLNEKG
+178 VAGSLNPKG
-187 EVDIVMVEAGAS
+187 EIDIVMVEAGAT
-199 DNAFEKI
+199 DNAFNKI
-206 DAGSKAPSEELVAD
+206 DEGSAAPSENIVAD
-220 GIDSSKQ
+220 GIDMSKE
-227 FISELIAAQ
+227 FIAKLIEAQ
-236 AELVSK
+236 KELVAK
-242 NDVPVTDWPLV
+242 RDVPEIDWPIV
-253 EDFSKELKSDIEDSY
+253 EDYSEELKSQISEAFGSDIEATM
-268 KSEVENIT
+268 V
-276 SITDRKERSNKQSEL
+276 ITDRAERSEKQSEL
-291 EEQVVE
+291 QELAVE
-297 KYINEEEDN
+297 KFLDEEDDN

-313 FKSLVKN
+313 FKSIVKN
-320 VVRDRVISGG
+320 TVRDRVLSGG
-330 ERLDGRSPTDIR
+330 ARLDGRTPTDIR
-342 EISAEIGLLPTV
+342 NISAEINLLPTV

-373 GMGRLEQ
+373 GMSRLEQ

-399 PPYSTGEAYM
+399 PPYSTGEAYP

-424 EKALVPVIPTKID
+424 EKALVPVIPPKVD

-483 GLISKDENYVTL
+483 GLISKDDTYVTL

-525 MKIEGLPSDVLR
+525 MKIEGLPADVLR

-555 DTISTPAESLSGN
+555 DTIAEPAESLSGN

-574 VELPKDKIGEVIGPK
+574 IELPKDKIGEVIGPK
-589 GKNIRKIEEETGV
+589 GKNIKKIEEETGC

-610 ILTLGSTEEDSLAAA
+610 ILTLGSTEEEAIAAG

-631 IIDPPEVEV
+631 IIDPPEAEV
-640 DTDYDGEVVSV
+640 GAEYDGEVVSV
-651 ATYGAFINILPGRD
+651 ATYAAFVNILPGRD
-665 GLLHISKFHSEKRVK
+665 GLLHVSKFHSTKRV
-680 NPENVLNIG
+680 NNTESVVTVG
-689 DKIKVHVD
+689 DKIKVKVD
-697 SIENGKVSLSL
+697 SIENGKVSLSPV
-708 LEDLDIPEES
+708 EDLDVPDDAVSEGNNKS
-718 IDTGGGNRGNRD
+718 NDRRPPRNRSNNKNNRGE
-730 SRPRRN
+730 RN
-736 DRSGRGNSGRGNSG
+736 SKNSGK
-750 RGNSDRG
+750 
-757 NRSSRQSDDSSKRK
+757 SSNRK
-771 RVSFEDEFEKGI
+771 RVSFEDDFEKGL

>member
-11 GDKEIKF
+11 GEKEIKF

-32 VTSGDTNVLVTT
+32 VTSGETNVLVTT

-95 DRPLRPSFKEGF
+95 DRPLRPSFNDGF

-157 NDNWVPQASNTE
+157 NDNWVVQASNSE
-169 LEDSVFDMV
+169 MEESVFDMV
-178 IAGNLNEKG
+178 VAGNLNENND
-187 EVDIVMVEAGAS
+187 VDIVMVEAGATET
-199 DNAFEKI
+199 AFDKI
-206 DAGSKAPSEELVAD
+206 ESGSTTPTEDIVAD
-220 GIDSSKQ
+220 GIDKSKEY
-227 FISELIAAQ
+227 ISELIKAQ
-236 AELVSK
+236 AELVSQ
-242 NDVPVTDWPLV
+242 NEIPEVVWPLI
-253 EDFSKELKSDIEDSY
+253 EDYTPELLSELEEAFKSDIET
-268 KSEVENIT
+268 IT
-276 SITDRKERSNKQSEL
+276 SITDRKERSTKQSEL
-291 EEQVVE
+291 EESAVE
-297 KYINEEEDN
+297 KYLNEEEDN

-313 FKSLVKN
+313 FKSIVKN

-330 ERLDGRSPTDIR
+330 ARLDGRTPTDIR
-342 EISAEIGLLPTV
+342 NISAEIDLLPTV

-470 GVPIREHVAGIAM
+470 GVPIKEHVAGIAM
-483 GLISKDENYVTL
+483 GLISKDEITL
-495 TDILGAEDA
+495 L
-504 LGDMDFKVAGT
+504 
-515 RNVITALQLD
+515 
-525 MKIEGLPSDVLR
+525 
-537 KALNQAMDARHH
+537 
-549 ILDIME
+549 
-555 DTISTPAESLSGN
+555 
-568 APRLET
+568 
-574 VELPKDKIGEVIGPK
+574 
-589 GKNIRKIEEETGV
+589 
-602 SVEIDDDG
+602 
-610 ILTLGSTEEDSLAAA
+610 
-625 KEMVML
+625 
-631 IIDPPEVEV
+631 
-640 DTDYDGEVVSV
+640 
-651 ATYGAFINILPGRD
+651 
-665 GLLHISKFHSEKRVK
+665 
-680 NPENVLNIG
+680 
-689 DKIKVHVD
+689 
-697 SIENGKVSLSL
+697 
-708 LEDLDIPEES
+708 
-718 IDTGGGNRGNRD
+718 
-730 SRPRRN
+730 
-736 DRSGRGNSGRGNSG
+736 
-750 RGNSDRG
+750 
-757 NRSSRQSDDSSKRK
+757 
-771 RVSFEDEFEKGI
+771 

>member
-1 MSVTNVTCKI
+1 MSIDNVKVDI
-11 GDKEIKF
+11 GKAEIGF
-18 ETGKLALQAPGAVV
+18 ETGKLALQAPGSVV
-32 VTSGDTNVLVTT
+32 VTSGDTTVLVTT
-44 VANETVREGIDF
+44 VANKSVRDGIDF

-95 DRPLRPSFKEGF
+95 DRPLRPSFKDGF

-121 NENEYDVLAL
+121 NENEYDILAL

-139 LAGVPLDSP
+139 LAGVPLESAV
-148 IGAVRMSLI
+148 GAVRMSLI
-157 NDNWVPQASNTE
+157 NDNWVVQATNSE

-178 IAGNLNEKG
+178 VAGSLNPKG
-187 EVDIVMVEAGAS
+187 EIDIVMVEAGAT
-199 DNAFEKI
+199 DNAFAKI
-206 DAGSKAPSEELVAD
+206 DEGSAAPSENIVAD
-220 GIDSSKQ
+220 GIDMSKE
-227 FISELIAAQ
+227 FISKLIEAQ
-236 AELVSK
+236 KELVAK
-242 NDVPVTDWPLV
+242 RDVPEIDWPII
-253 EDFSKELKSDIEDSY
+253 EDYSEELKSQISEAFGSDIE
-268 KSEVENIT
+268 T
-276 SITDRKERSNKQSEL
+276 AMAITDRAERSEKQSEL
-291 EEQVVE
+291 QEQAVE
-297 KYINEEEDN
+297 KFLDEEDDN

-313 FKSLVKN
+313 FKSIVKN
-320 VVRDRVISGG
+320 TVRDRVLSGG
-330 ERLDGRSPTDIR
+330 ARLDGRTPTDIR
-342 EISAEIGLLPTV
+342 NISAEINLLPTV

-373 GMGRLEQ
+373 GMSRLEQ

-399 PPYSTGEAYM
+399 PPYSTGEAYP

-424 EKALVPVIPTKID
+424 EKALVPVVPPKVD

-483 GLISKDENYVTL
+483 GLISKDDTYVTL

-525 MKIEGLPSDVLR
+525 MKIEGLPADVLR

-555 DTISTPAESLSGN
+555 DTIAEPAESLSGN

-574 VELPKDKIGEVIGPK
+574 IELPKDKIGEVIGPK
-589 GKNIRKIEEETGV
+589 GKNIKKIEEETGC

-610 ILTLGSTEEDSLAAA
+610 ILTLGSTEEEAIAAG
-625 KEMVML
+625 KEMVMM
-631 IIDPPEVEV
+631 IIDPPEAEV
-640 DTDYDGEVVSV
+640 GAEYDGEIVSV
-651 ATYGAFINILPGRD
+651 ATYGAFVNILPGRD
-665 GLLHISKFHSEKRVK
+665 GLLHVSKFHSSKRV
-680 NPENVLNIG
+680 NNTEAVVSVG
-689 DKIKVHVD
+689 DKVKVKVD
-697 SIENGKVSLSL
+697 SIENGKVSLSPV
-708 LEDLDIPEES
+708 EDLEVPDDAVGDGNNKSNDRRPPRNKS
-718 IDTGGGNRGNRD
+718 TNRNNRG
-730 SRPRRN
+730 
-736 DRSGRGNSGRGNSG
+736 DRKPKNGGK
-750 RGNSDRG
+750 
-757 NRSSRQSDDSSKRK
+757 SSNRK
-771 RVSFEDEFEKGI
+771 RVSFEDEFEKGL

>member
-1 MSVTNVTCKI
+1 MSIDNVKVNI
-11 GDKEIKF
+11 GNAEIGF
-18 ETGKLALQAPGAVV
+18 ETGKLALQAPGSVV
-32 VTSGDTNVLVTT
+32 VTSGDTTVLVTT
-44 VANETVREGIDF
+44 VANKSVRDGIDF

-95 DRPLRPSFKEGF
+95 DRPLRPSFKDGF

-121 NENEYDVLAL
+121 NENEYDILAL

-139 LAGVPLDSP
+139 LAGVPLESAV
-148 IGAVRMSLI
+148 GAVRMSLI
-157 NDNWVPQASNTE
+157 NDNWVVQATNTE
-169 LEDSVFDMV
+169 LEESVFDMV
-178 IAGNLNEKG
+178 VAGSLNPKG
-187 EVDIVMVEAGAS
+187 EIDIVMVEAGAT
-199 DNAFEKI
+199 DNAFQKI
-206 DAGSKAPSEELVAD
+206 DEGSTSPSEDIVAD
-220 GIDSSKQ
+220 GIDMSKEFIAKLIEAQ
-227 FISELIAAQ
+227 KELVAKRDVPEIDWPIIEDYSEELRSQISEAFGN
-236 AELVSK
+236 E
-242 NDVPVTDWPLV
+242 
-253 EDFSKELKSDIEDSY
+253 IE
-268 KSEVENIT
+268 T
-276 SITDRKERSNKQSEL
+276 AMALTDRSERSEKQSEL
-291 EEQVVE
+291 EEQVIE
-297 KYINEEEDN
+297 QFFDEEDDN

-313 FKSLVKN
+313 FKSIVKN
-320 VVRDRVISGG
+320 IVRDRVLSGG
-330 ERLDGRSPTDIR
+330 ARLDGRTPTDIR
-342 EISAEIGLLPTV
+342 NISAEINLLPTV

-373 GMGRLEQ
+373 GMSRLEQ

-399 PPYSTGEAYM
+399 PPYSTGEAYP

-424 EKALVPVIPTKID
+424 EKALVPVVPPKVD

-483 GLISKDENYVTL
+483 GLISKDDTYVTL

-525 MKIEGLPSDVLR
+525 MKIEGLPADVLR

-555 DTISTPAESLSGN
+555 DTIAEPAESLSGN

-574 VELPKDKIGEVIGPK
+574 IELPKDKIGEVIGPK
-589 GKNIRKIEEETGV
+589 GKNIKKIEEETGC

-610 ILTLGSTEEDSLAAA
+610 ILTLGSTEEEAIAAG
-625 KEMVML
+625 KEMVMM
-631 IIDPPEVEV
+631 IIDPPEAEV
-640 DTDYDGEVVSV
+640 GAEYDGEIVSV
-651 ATYGAFINILPGRD
+651 ATYGAFVNILPGRD
-665 GLLHISKFHSEKRVK
+665 GLLHVSKFHSSKRV
-680 NPENVLNIG
+680 NNTEAVVSVG
-689 DKIKVHVD
+689 DKVKVKVD
-697 SIENGKVSLSL
+697 SIENGKVSLSPV
-708 LEDLDIPEES
+708 EDFEVPDDAVGDGNNKSNDRRPPRNKS
-718 IDTGGGNRGNRD
+718 NNRNNRGERKPKN
-730 SRPRRN
+730 
-736 DRSGRGNSGRGNSG
+736 GGK
-750 RGNSDRG
+750 
-757 NRSSRQSDDSSKRK
+757 SSNRK
-771 RVSFEDEFEKGI
+771 RVSFEDEFEKGL

>member
-1 MSVTNVTCKI
+1 MSIDNVKVNI
-11 GDKEIKF
+11 GNAEIGF
-18 ETGKLALQAPGAVV
+18 ETGKLALQAPGSVV
-32 VTSGDTNVLVTT
+32 VTSGDTTVLVTT
-44 VANETVREGIDF
+44 VANKSVRDGIDF

-95 DRPLRPSFKEGF
+95 DRPLRPSFKDGF

-121 NENEYDVLAL
+121 NENEYDILAL

-139 LAGVPLDSP
+139 LAGVPLESAV
-148 IGAVRMSLI
+148 GAVRMSLI
-157 NDNWVPQASNTE
+157 NDNWVVQATNTE
-169 LEDSVFDMV
+169 LEESVFDMV
-178 IAGNLNEKG
+178 VAGSLNPKG
-187 EVDIVMVEAGAS
+187 EIDIVMVEAGAT
-199 DNAFEKI
+199 DNAFSKI
-206 DAGSKAPSEELVAD
+206 DEGSAAPSENIVAD
-220 GIDSSKQ
+220 GIDMSKE
-227 FISELIAAQ
+227 FIAKLIETQ
-236 AELVSK
+236 KELVAK
-242 NDVPVTDWPLV
+242 RDIPEIDWPII
-253 EDFSKELKSDIEDSY
+253 EDYSEELKSQISEAFGSDIE
-268 KSEVENIT
+268 T
-276 SITDRKERSNKQSEL
+276 AMAITDRSERSEKQSAL
-291 EEQVVE
+291 EEQAVE
-297 KYINEEEDN
+297 KFLDEEDDN

-313 FKSLVKN
+313 FKSIVKN
-320 VVRDRVISGG
+320 TVRDRVLSGG
-330 ERLDGRSPTDIR
+330 ARLDGRTPTDIR
-342 EISAEIGLLPTV
+342 NISAEINLLPTV

-373 GMGRLEQ
+373 GMSRLEQ

-399 PPYSTGEAYM
+399 PPYSTGEAYP

-424 EKALVPVIPTKID
+424 EKALVPVIPPKVD

-483 GLISKDENYVTL
+483 GLISKDDNYVTL

-525 MKIEGLPSDVLR
+525 MKIEGLPADVLR

-555 DTISTPAESLSGN
+555 DTIAEPAESLSGN

-574 VELPKDKIGEVIGPK
+574 IELPKDKIGEVIGPK
-589 GKNIRKIEEETGV
+589 GKNIKKIEEETGC

-610 ILTLGSTEEDSLAAA
+610 ILTLGSTEEEAIAAG

-631 IIDPPEVEV
+631 IIDPPEAEV
-640 DTDYDGEVVSV
+640 GAQYDGEVVSV

-665 GLLHISKFHSEKRVK
+665 GLLHVSKFHSSKRV
-680 NPENVLNIG
+680 NNTEAVVSVG
-689 DKIKVHVD
+689 DKIKVNVD
-697 SIENGKVSLSL
+697 SIENGKVSLSPV
-708 LEDLDIPEES
+708 EDLEIPEEAE
-718 IDTGGGNRGNRD
+718 GGDSKNSRDRKPSRSRNGNRNGRD
-730 SRPRRN
+730 KK
-736 DRSGRGNSGRGNSG
+736 
-750 RGNSDRG
+750 SDNG
-757 NRSSRQSDDSSKRK
+757 GKSSNRK
-771 RVSFEDEFEKGI
+771 RVSFEDEFEKGL

>member
-1 MSVTNVTCKI
+1 
-11 GDKEIKF
+11 
-18 ETGKLALQAPGAVV
+18 
-32 VTSGDTNVLVTT
+32 
-44 VANETVREGIDF
+44 
-56 FPLTVDVE
+56 
-64 ERMYSAGKIP
+64 
-74 GGFFR
+74 
-79 REGRQTEKAI
+79 
-89 LACRLI
+89 
-95 DRPLRPSFKEGF
+95 LRPSFADGF

-121 NENEYDVLAL
+121 NENEYDILSL

-139 LAGVPLDSP
+139 LAGVPLESP
-148 IGAVRMSLI
+148 VGAVRMSLI
-157 NDNWVPQASNTE
+157 NDNWVVQATNSE
-169 LEDSVFDMV
+169 QEESIFDMV
-178 IAGNLNEKG
+178 VAGKLNANN
-187 EVDIVMVEAGAS
+187 EVDIVMVEAGAT
-199 DNAFEKI
+199 DNSFEKI
-206 DAGSKAPSEELVAD
+206 DAGSVAPSENIVAD
-220 GIDSSKQ
+220 GIDMSKD
-227 FISELIAAQ
+227 FIATLINAQ
-236 AELVSK
+236 KELVAM
-242 NDVPVTDWPLV
+242 NDVPVVEWPLV
-253 EDFSKELKSDIEDSY
+253 EDYSTELKTSIDTAYQGKVE
-268 KSEVENIT
+268 EVMA
-276 SITDRKERSNKQSEL
+276 ITDRSERSEKQSEL
-291 EEQVVE
+291 QDMVLEEFT
-297 KYINEEEDN
+297 NEEGNN

-313 FKSLVKN
+313 FKSLVKT
-320 VVRDRVISGG
+320 VVRDRVIDGG
-330 ERLDGRSPTDIR
+330 PRLDGRTPTDIR
-342 EISAEIGLLPTV
+342 NISAEINLLPMV

-373 GMGRLEQ
+373 GMSRLEQ

-424 EKALVPVIPTKID
+424 EKAMIPVIPVKVD

-483 GLISKDENYVTL
+483 GLISKDDNYVTL

-515 RNVITALQLD
+515 RGVITALQLD

-537 KALNQAMDARHH
+537 KALTQAMDARHH

-555 DTISTPAESLSGN
+555 DAISEPADKLSGN

-610 ILTLGSTEEDSLAAA
+610 ILTLGSTEEEGLAAA

-640 DTDYDGEVVSV
+640 DTDYDGEVVSI

-665 GLLHISKFHSEKRVK
+665 GLLHISKFHSEKRVS
-680 NPENVLNIG
+680 NPENILSAG

-697 SIENGKVSLSL
+697 SIENGKISLSL
-708 LEDLDIPEES
+708 LEDLEIPEES
-718 IDTGGGNRGNRD
+718 VDKGGSRKDSKRPDNR
-730 SRPRRN
+730 RRN
-736 DRSGRGNSGRGNSG
+736 DRPN
-750 RGNSDRG
+750 
-757 NRSSRQSDDSSKRK
+757 NRNRNDKPREEKPSNDSPKRK
-771 RVSFEDEFEKGI
+771 RVSFEDDFEKGI

>member
-11 GDKEIKF
+11 NEKEIKF
-18 ETGKLALQAPGAVV
+18 ETGKLALQAPGAVLV
-32 VTSGDTNVLVTT
+32 SSGETNVLVTT

-64 ERMYSAGKIP
+64 ERMYAAGKIP

-95 DRPLRPSFKEGF
+95 DRPLRPSFNDGF

-148 IGAVRMSLI
+148 VGAVRMSLI
-157 NDNWVPQASNTE
+157 GDNWVPQATNSE
-169 LEDSVFDMV
+169 LENSVFDMV
-178 IAGNLNEKG
+178 IAGNLNENN
-187 EVDIVMVEAGAS
+187 EIDIVMVEAGAT
-199 DNAFEKI
+199 DTALEKI
-206 DAGSKAPSEELVAD
+206 DAGSTTPTEDVVAD
-220 GIDSSKQ
+220 GIDKSKEY
-227 FISELIAAQ
+227 ILKLINAQ
-236 AELVSK
+236 AELVSQ
-242 NDVPVTDWPLV
+242 NEVPDIDWPL
-253 EDFSKELKSDIEDSY
+253 IEDYTPELLSELEQTF
-268 KSEVENIT
+268 KSEIEDIT
-276 SITDRKERSNKQSEL
+276 SITDRKERNNKQSVL
-291 EEQVVE
+291 EDSAVE
-297 KYINEEEDN
+297 KYLNEEEDN
-306 TKAIKLA
+306 SKAIKLA
-313 FKSLVKN
+313 FKSIVKN

-330 ERLDGRSPTDIR
+330 KRLDGRSPEDIR
-342 EISAEIGLLPTV
+342 DISAEIDLLPTV

-470 GVPIREHVAGIAM
+470 GVPIKEHVAGIAM
-483 GLISKDENYVTL
+483 GLISKEDKYVTL

-515 RNVITALQLD
+515 RNMITALQLD

-555 DTISTPAESLSGN
+555 DTISEPAESLSGN

-574 VELPKDKIGEVIGPK
+574 IELPKDKIGEVIGPK

-610 ILTLGSTEEDSLAAA
+610 VLTLGSTEEDSLSEA

-631 IIDPPEVEV
+631 IIDPPEVEI
-640 DTDYDGEVVSV
+640 DTDYEGEVVSV

-708 LEDLDIPEES
+708 LEDLEIPEES
-718 IDTGGGNRGNRD
+718 IDSGGSNRGNRD

-736 DRSGRGNSGRGNSG
+736 NRS
-750 RGNSDRG
+750 DKG
-757 NRSSRQSDDSSKRK
+757 NRSSKTKNDSSKRK

>member
-1 MSVTNVTCKI
+1 MSIDNVKVSI
-11 GDKEIKF
+11 GNAEIGF
-18 ETGKLALQAPGAVV
+18 ETGKLALQAPGSVV
-32 VTSGDTNVLVTT
+32 VTSGETTVLVTT
-44 VANETVREGIDF
+44 VANKTVRDGIDF

-95 DRPLRPSFKEGF
+95 DRPLRPSFKDGF

-121 NENEYDVLAL
+121 NENEYDILAL

-139 LAGVPLDSP
+139 LAGVPLESAV
-148 IGAVRMSLI
+148 GAVRMSLI
-157 NDNWVPQASNTE
+157 NDNWVVQATNTE
-169 LEDSVFDMV
+169 LEESVFDMV
-178 IAGNLNEKG
+178 VAGSLNSKG
-187 EVDIVMVEAGAS
+187 EIDIVMVEAGAT
-199 DNAFEKI
+199 DNAFGKI
-206 DAGSKAPSEELVAD
+206 DEGSAAPSENIVAD
-220 GIDSSKQ
+220 GIDMSKE
-227 FISELIAAQ
+227 FIAKLIEAQ
-236 AELVSK
+236 KELVAK
-242 NDVPVTDWPLV
+242 RDVPEVDWPIV
-253 EDFSKELKSDIEDSY
+253 EDFTEELKSQISEAFGSEIE
-268 KSEVENIT
+268 T
-276 SITDRKERSNKQSEL
+276 AMALTDRAERSVKQSEL
-291 EEQVVE
+291 EDQAIV
-297 KYINEEEDN
+297 KFLDDQDDN

-313 FKSLVKN
+313 FKSIVKN
-320 VVRDRVISGG
+320 TVRDRVLNGG
-330 ERLDGRSPTDIR
+330 ARLDGRTPTDIR
-342 EISAEIGLLPTV
+342 NISAEINLLPTV

-373 GMGRLEQ
+373 GMSRLEQ

-399 PPYSTGEAYM
+399 PPYSTGEAYP

-424 EKALVPVIPTKID
+424 EKALVPVVPPKID

-483 GLISKDENYVTL
+483 GLISKDDTYVTL

-525 MKIEGLPSDVLR
+525 MKIEGLPADVLR

-555 DTISTPAESLSGN
+555 DTISEPAESLSGN

-574 VELPKDKIGEVIGPK
+574 IELPKDKIGEVIGPK
-589 GKNIRKIEEETGV
+589 GKNIRKIEEETGC

-610 ILTLGSTEEDSLAAA
+610 ILTLGSTEEEAIAAG

-631 IIDPPEVEV
+631 IIDPPEAEV
-640 DTDYDGEVVSV
+640 GAEYEGEVVSV

-665 GLLHISKFHSEKRVK
+665 GLLHVSKFHSSKRV
-680 NPENVLNIG
+680 NNTEAVVSVG
-689 DKIKVHVD
+689 DKIKVKVD
-697 SIENGKVSLSL
+697 SIENGKVSLSPV
-708 LEDLDIPEES
+708 EDLEIPEEAE
-718 IDTGGGNRGNRD
+718 GGESKNSRDRKPSRSRNSNSNNRD
-730 SRPRRN
+730 KKPN
-736 DRSGRGNSGRGNSG
+736 NGGK
-750 RGNSDRG
+750 
-757 NRSSRQSDDSSKRK
+757 SSNRK
-771 RVSFEDEFEKGI
+771 RVSFEDDFEKGL

>member
-1 MSVTNVTCKI
+1 MSIDNVKVDI
-11 GDKEIKF
+11 GKAEIGF
-18 ETGKLALQAPGAVV
+18 ETGKLALQAPGSVV
-32 VTSGDTNVLVTT
+32 VTSGDTTVLVTT
-44 VANETVREGIDF
+44 VANKSVRDGIDF

-95 DRPLRPSFKEGF
+95 DRPLRPSFKDGF

-121 NENEYDVLAL
+121 NENEYDILAL

-139 LAGVPLDSP
+139 LAGVPLESAV
-148 IGAVRMSLI
+148 GAVRMSLI
-157 NDNWVPQASNTE
+157 NDNWVVQATNSE

-178 IAGNLNEKG
+178 VAGSLNPKG
-187 EVDIVMVEAGAS
+187 EIDIVMVEAGAT
-199 DNAFEKI
+199 DNAFAKI
-206 DAGSKAPSEELVAD
+206 DEGSAAPSENIVAD
-220 GIDSSKQ
+220 GIDMSKE
-227 FISELIAAQ
+227 FIAKLIEAQ
-236 AELVSK
+236 KELVAK
-242 NDVPVTDWPLV
+242 RDVPEIDWPIV
-253 EDFSKELKSDIEDSY
+253 EDYSEELKSQISEAFGSDIEAAM
-268 KSEVENIT
+268 V
-276 SITDRKERSNKQSEL
+276 ITDRAERSEKQSEL
-291 EEQVVE
+291 QELAVE
-297 KYINEEEDN
+297 KFLDEEDDN

-313 FKSLVKN
+313 FKSIVKN
-320 VVRDRVISGG
+320 TVRDRVLSGG
-330 ERLDGRSPTDIR
+330 ARLDGRTPTDIR
-342 EISAEIGLLPTV
+342 NISAEINLLPTV

-373 GMGRLEQ
+373 GMPRLEQ

-399 PPYSTGEAYM
+399 PPYSTGEAYP

-424 EKALVPVIPTKID
+424 EKALVPVIPPKVD

-483 GLISKDENYVTL
+483 GLISKDDTYVTL

-525 MKIEGLPSDVLR
+525 MKIEGLPADVLR
-537 KALNQAMDARHH
+537 EALNQAMDARHH

-555 DTISTPAESLSGN
+555 DTIAEPAESLSGN

-574 VELPKDKIGEVIGPK
+574 IELPKDKIGEVIGPK
-589 GKNIRKIEEETGV
+589 GKNIKKIEEETGC

-610 ILTLGSTEEDSLAAA
+610 ILTLGSTEEKAIAAG

-631 IIDPPEVEV
+631 IIDPPEAEV
-640 DTDYDGEVVSV
+640 GAEYDGEVVSV
-651 ATYGAFINILPGRD
+651 ATYGAFVNILPGRD
-665 GLLHISKFHSEKRVK
+665 GLLHVSKFHSTKRV
-680 NPENVLNIG
+680 NNTESVVTVG
-689 DKIKVHVD
+689 DKIKVKVD
-697 SIENGKVSLSL
+697 SIENGKVSLSPV
-708 LEDLDIPEES
+708 EDLDVPDDAVSEGS
-718 IDTGGGNRGNRD
+718 NKSNDRRPPRNRSNNRNNRGE
-730 SRPRRN
+730 RN
-736 DRSGRGNSGRGNSG
+736 SKNSGK
-750 RGNSDRG
+750 
-757 NRSSRQSDDSSKRK
+757 SSNRK
-771 RVSFEDEFEKGI
+771 RVSFEDDFEKGL

>member
-1 MSVTNVTCKI
+1 MSIDNVKVDI
-11 GDKEIKF
+11 GKAEIGF
-18 ETGKLALQAPGAVV
+18 ETGKLALQAPGSVV
-32 VTSGDTNVLVTT
+32 VTSGDTTVLVTT
-44 VANETVREGIDF
+44 VANKSVRDGIDF

-95 DRPLRPSFKEGF
+95 DRPLRPSFKDGF

-121 NENEYDVLAL
+121 NENEYDILAL

-139 LAGVPLDSP
+139 LAGVPLESAV
-148 IGAVRMSLI
+148 GAVRMSLI
-157 NDNWVPQASNTE
+157 NDNWVVQATNSE

-178 IAGNLNEKG
+178 VAGSLNPKG
-187 EVDIVMVEAGAS
+187 EIDIVMVEAGAT
-199 DNAFEKI
+199 DNAFAKI
-206 DAGSKAPSEELVAD
+206 DEGSAAPSENIVAD
-220 GIDSSKQ
+220 GIDMSKEY
-227 FISELIAAQ
+227 IAKLIEAQ
-236 AELVSK
+236 KELVAK
-242 NDVPVTDWPLV
+242 RDVPEIDWPII
-253 EDFSKELKSDIEDSY
+253 EDYSEELKSQISEAFGSDIESAMA
-268 KSEVENIT
+268 
-276 SITDRKERSNKQSEL
+276 ITDRAERSEKQNEL
-291 EEQVVE
+291 QEQAVE
-297 KYINEEEDN
+297 KFLDEEDDN

-313 FKSLVKN
+313 FKSIVKN
-320 VVRDRVISGG
+320 TVRDRVLSGG
-330 ERLDGRSPTDIR
+330 ARLDGRTPTDIR
-342 EISAEIGLLPTV
+342 NISAEINLLPTV

-373 GMGRLEQ
+373 GMSRLEQ

-399 PPYSTGEAYM
+399 PPYSTGEAYP

-424 EKALVPVIPTKID
+424 EKALVPVVPPKVD

-483 GLISKDENYVTL
+483 GLISKDDTYVTL

-525 MKIEGLPSDVLR
+525 MKIEGLPADVLR

-555 DTISTPAESLSGN
+555 DTIAEPAESLSGN

-574 VELPKDKIGEVIGPK
+574 IELPKDKIGEVIGPK
-589 GKNIRKIEEETGV
+589 GKNIKKIEEETGC

-610 ILTLGSTEEDSLAAA
+610 ILTLGSTEEEAIAAG
-625 KEMVML
+625 KEMVMM
-631 IIDPPEVEV
+631 IIDPPEAEV
-640 DTDYDGEVVSV
+640 GAEYDGEIVSV
-651 ATYGAFINILPGRD
+651 ATYGAFVNILPGRD
-665 GLLHISKFHSEKRVK
+665 GLLHVSKFHSSKRV
-680 NPENVLNIG
+680 NNTEAVVSVG
-689 DKIKVHVD
+689 DKVKVKVD
-697 SIENGKVSLSL
+697 SIENGKVSLSPV
-708 LEDLDIPEES
+708 EDLEVPDDAVGDGNNKSNDRRPPRNKS
-718 IDTGGGNRGNRD
+718 NNRNNRGERKPKN
-730 SRPRRN
+730 
-736 DRSGRGNSGRGNSG
+736 GGK
-750 RGNSDRG
+750 
-757 NRSSRQSDDSSKRK
+757 SSNRK
-771 RVSFEDEFEKGI
+771 RVSFEDEFEKGL

>member
-1 MSVTNVTCKI
+1 MSIDNVKVSI
-11 GDKEIKF
+11 GNSDIAF
-18 ETGKLALQAPGAVV
+18 ETGKLALQAPGSVL
-32 VTSGDTNVLVTT
+32 VTSGETNVLVTT
-44 VANETVREGIDF
+44 VANKSVRGGIDF

-95 DRPLRPSFKEGF
+95 DRPLRPSFKDGF

-121 NENEYDVLAL
+121 NENEYDILAL

-139 LAGVPLDSP
+139 LAGVPLESAV
-148 IGAVRMSLI
+148 GAVRMSLI
-157 NDNWVPQASNTE
+157 NDTWIAQATNTE
-169 LEDSVFDMV
+169 LEESVFDMV
-178 IAGNLNEKG
+178 VAGSLNSKG

-199 DNAFEKI
+199 DDAFEKI
-206 DAGSKAPSEELVAD
+206 DNGSTAPSENIVAD
-220 GIDSSKQ
+220 GIDLSKEY
-227 FISELIAAQ
+227 IAKLIEAQ
-236 AELVSK
+236 KELVSK
-242 NDVPVTDWPLV
+242 RDIPVVDWPIV
-253 EDFSKELKSDIEDSY
+253 EDYSDELKAKITDEY
-268 KSEVENIT
+268 SEKVD
-276 SITDRKERSNKQSEL
+276 SITALTDRSERSEKQSEL
-291 EEQVVE
+291 QDEVIE
-297 KYINEEEDN
+297 KFLDDETDN

-313 FKSLVKN
+313 FKSLVKST
-320 VVRDRVISGG
+320 VRNRVLTGG
-330 ERLDGRSPTDIR
+330 PRLDGRTPTDIR
-342 EISAEIGLLPTV
+342 NISSEINLLPTV

-373 GMGRLEQ
+373 GMSRLEQ

-399 PPYSTGEAYM
+399 PPYSTGEAYP

-424 EKALVPVIPTKID
+424 EKALVPVIPPKID

-483 GLISKDENYVTL
+483 GLISNDDTYVTL

-537 KALNQAMDARHH
+537 GALNQAMDARHH

-555 DTISTPAESLSGN
+555 DTIAEPAENLSGN

-574 VELPKDKIGEVIGPK
+574 IELPKDKIGEVIGPK
-589 GKNIRKIEEETGV
+589 GKNIRKIEEETGC
-602 SVEIDDDG
+602 SVEIDDEG
-610 ILTLGSTEEDSLAAA
+610 ILTLGSTEEEAIAAG

-631 IIDPPEVEV
+631 IIDPPEAEV
-640 DTDYDGEVVSV
+640 GAEYDGEVVSV
-651 ATYGAFINILPGRD
+651 ATYGAFVNILPGRD
-665 GLLHISKFHSEKRVK
+665 GLLHVSKFHSTKRVNNTEAVVK
-680 NPENVLNIG
+680 NG
-689 DKIKVHVD
+689 DKIKVKVD
-697 SIENGKVSLSL
+697 SIENGKVSLSPV
-708 LEDLDIPEES
+708 EDLDIPDDAVGES
-718 IDTGGGNRGNRD
+718 KGKSGDRKP
-730 SRPRRN
+730 SRPRNNNRN
-736 DRSGRGNSGRGNSG
+736 
-750 RGNSDRG
+750 
-757 NRSSRQSDDSSKRK
+757 NRSDKKTENNNKSSNRK
-771 RVSFEDEFEKGI
+771 RVSFEDEFEKGL

>member
-1 MSVTNVTCKI
+1 MSIDNVKVDI
-11 GDKEIKF
+11 GKAEIGF
-18 ETGKLALQAPGAVV
+18 ETGKLALQAPGSVV
-32 VTSGDTNVLVTT
+32 VTSGDTTVLVTT
-44 VANETVREGIDF
+44 VANKSVRDGIDF

-95 DRPLRPSFKEGF
+95 DRPLRPSFKDGF

-121 NENEYDVLAL
+121 NENEYDILAL

-139 LAGVPLDSP
+139 LAGVPLESAV
-148 IGAVRMSLI
+148 GAVRMSLI
-157 NDNWVPQASNTE
+157 NDNWVVQATNSE

-178 IAGNLNEKG
+178 VAGSLNPKG
-187 EVDIVMVEAGAS
+187 EIDIVMVEAGAT
-199 DNAFEKI
+199 DNAFAKI
-206 DAGSKAPSEELVAD
+206 DEGSAAPSENIVAD
-220 GIDSSKQ
+220 GIDMSKE
-227 FISELIAAQ
+227 FIAKLIEAQ
-236 AELVSK
+236 KELVAK
-242 NDVPVTDWPLV
+242 RDVPEIDWPII
-253 EDFSKELKSDIEDSY
+253 EDYSEELKSQISEAFGSDIEAAM
-268 KSEVENIT
+268 V
-276 SITDRKERSNKQSEL
+276 ITDRAERSEKQSEL
-291 EEQVVE
+291 QELAVE
-297 KYINEEEDN
+297 KFLDEEDDN

-313 FKSLVKN
+313 FKSIVKN
-320 VVRDRVISGG
+320 TVRDRVLSGG
-330 ERLDGRSPTDIR
+330 ARLDGRTSTDIR
-342 EISAEIGLLPTV
+342 NISAEINLLPTV

-364 TQVLNVTTL
+364 TQVLNITTL
-373 GMGRLEQ
+373 GMSRLEQ

-399 PPYSTGEAYM
+399 PPYSTGEAYP

-424 EKALVPVIPTKID
+424 EKALVPVIPPKVD

-483 GLISKDENYVTL
+483 GLISKDETYVTL

-525 MKIEGLPSDVLR
+525 MKIEGLPADVLR

-555 DTISTPAESLSGN
+555 DTIAEPAESLSGN

-574 VELPKDKIGEVIGPK
+574 IELPKDKIGEVIGPK
-589 GKNIRKIEEETGV
+589 GKNIKKIEEETGC

-610 ILTLGSTEEDSLAAA
+610 ILTLGSTEEEAIAAG
-625 KEMVML
+625 KEMVMM
-631 IIDPPEVEV
+631 IIDPPEAEV
-640 DTDYDGEVVSV
+640 GAEYDGEIVSV
-651 ATYGAFINILPGRD
+651 ATYGAFVNILPGRD
-665 GLLHISKFHSEKRVK
+665 GLLHVSKFHSSKRV
-680 NPENVLNIG
+680 NNTEAVVSVG
-689 DKIKVHVD
+689 DKVKVKVD
-697 SIENGKVSLSL
+697 SIENGKVSLSPV
-708 LEDLDIPEES
+708 EDLEVPDDAVGDGNNKSNDRRPPRNKS
-718 IDTGGGNRGNRD
+718 NNRNNRGERKPKN
-730 SRPRRN
+730 
-736 DRSGRGNSGRGNSG
+736 GGK
-750 RGNSDRG
+750 
-757 NRSSRQSDDSSKRK
+757 SSNRK
-771 RVSFEDEFEKGI
+771 RVSFEDEFEKGL

>member
-1 MSVTNVTCKI
+1 MSIDNVKVDI
-11 GDKEIKF
+11 GKAEIGF
-18 ETGKLALQAPGAVV
+18 ETGKLALQAPGSVV
-32 VTSGDTNVLVTT
+32 VTSGDTTVLVTT
-44 VANETVREGIDF
+44 VANKSVRDGIDF

-95 DRPLRPSFKEGF
+95 DRPLRPSFKDGF

-121 NENEYDVLAL
+121 NENEYDILAL

-139 LAGVPLDSP
+139 LAGVPLESAV
-148 IGAVRMSLI
+148 GAVRMSLI
-157 NDNWVPQASNTE
+157 NDNWVVQATNSE

-178 IAGNLNEKG
+178 VAGSLNPKG
-187 EVDIVMVEAGAS
+187 EIDIVMVEAGAT
-199 DNAFEKI
+199 DNAFAKI
-206 DAGSKAPSEELVAD
+206 DEGSAAPSENIVAD
-220 GIDSSKQ
+220 GIDMSKE
-227 FISELIAAQ
+227 FISKLIEAQ
-236 AELVSK
+236 KELVAK
-242 NDVPVTDWPLV
+242 RDVPEIDWPII
-253 EDFSKELKSDIEDSY
+253 EDYSEELKSQISEAFGSDIE
-268 KSEVENIT
+268 T
-276 SITDRKERSNKQSEL
+276 AMAITDRAERSDKQSEL
-291 EEQVVE
+291 QEQAVE
-297 KYINEEEDN
+297 KFLDEEDDN

-313 FKSLVKN
+313 FKSIVKN
-320 VVRDRVISGG
+320 TVRDRVLSGG
-330 ERLDGRSPTDIR
+330 ARLDGRTPTDIR
-342 EISAEIGLLPTV
+342 NISAEINLLPTV

-373 GMGRLEQ
+373 GMSRLEQ

-399 PPYSTGEAYM
+399 PPYSTGEAYP

-424 EKALVPVIPTKID
+424 EKALVPVVPPKVD

-483 GLISKDENYVTL
+483 GLISKDDTYVTL

-525 MKIEGLPSDVLR
+525 MKIEGLPADVLR

-555 DTISTPAESLSGN
+555 DTIAEPAESLSGN

-574 VELPKDKIGEVIGPK
+574 IELPKDKIGEVIGPK
-589 GKNIRKIEEETGV
+589 GKNIKKIEEETGC

-610 ILTLGSTEEDSLAAA
+610 ILTLGSTEEEAIAAG
-625 KEMVML
+625 KEMVMM
-631 IIDPPEVEV
+631 IIDPPEAEV
-640 DTDYDGEVVSV
+640 GAEYDGEIVSV
-651 ATYGAFINILPGRD
+651 ATYGAFVNILPGRD
-665 GLLHISKFHSEKRVK
+665 GLLHVSKFHSSKRV
-680 NPENVLNIG
+680 NNTEAVVSVG
-689 DKIKVHVD
+689 DKVKVKVD
-697 SIENGKVSLSL
+697 SIENGKVSLSPV
-708 LEDLDIPEES
+708 EDLEVPDDAVGDGNNKSNDRRPPRNKS
-718 IDTGGGNRGNRD
+718 NNRNNRGERKPKN
-730 SRPRRN
+730 
-736 DRSGRGNSGRGNSG
+736 GGK
-750 RGNSDRG
+750 
-757 NRSSRQSDDSSKRK
+757 SSNRK
-771 RVSFEDEFEKGI
+771 RVSFEDEFEKGL

>member
-1 MSVTNVTCKI
+1 MSIDNVKVNI
-11 GDKEIKF
+11 GNAEIGF
-18 ETGKLALQAPGAVV
+18 ETGKLALQAPGSVV
-32 VTSGDTNVLVTT
+32 VTSGDTTVLVTT
-44 VANETVREGIDF
+44 VANKSVRDGIDF

-95 DRPLRPSFKEGF
+95 DRPLRPSFKDGF

-121 NENEYDVLAL
+121 NENEYDILAL

-139 LAGVPLDSP
+139 LAGVPLESAV
-148 IGAVRMSLI
+148 GAVRMSLI
-157 NDNWVPQASNTE
+157 NDNWVVQATNTE
-169 LEDSVFDMV
+169 LEESVFDMV
-178 IAGNLNEKG
+178 VAGSLNPKG
-187 EVDIVMVEAGAS
+187 EIDIVMVEAGAT
-199 DNAFEKI
+199 DNAFNKI
-206 DAGSKAPSEELVAD
+206 DEGSAAPSENIVADGMDMSKEFISKLIEAQKELVA
-220 GIDSSKQ
+220 Q
-227 FISELIAAQ
+227 R
-236 AELVSK
+236 
-242 NDVPVTDWPLV
+242 DVPEVDWPIV
-253 EDFSKELKSDIEDSY
+253 EDYSEELKSQISDAFGSDIETA
-268 KSEVENIT
+268 VAL
-276 SITDRKERSNKQSEL
+276 TDRSERSEKQSEL
-291 EEQVVE
+291 EELAVE
-297 KYINEEEDN
+297 KFLDEEDDN

-313 FKSLVKN
+313 FKSIVKN
-320 VVRDRVISGG
+320 TVRDRVLSGG
-330 ERLDGRSPTDIR
+330 ARLDGRTPTDIR
-342 EISAEIGLLPTV
+342 NISAEINLLPTV

-373 GMGRLEQ
+373 GMSRLEQ

-399 PPYSTGEAYM
+399 PPYSTGEAYP

-424 EKALVPVIPTKID
+424 EKALVPVIPPKVD

-483 GLISKDENYVTL
+483 GLISKDDTYVTL

-525 MKIEGLPSDVLR
+525 MKIEGLPADVLR
-537 KALNQAMDARHH
+537 EALNQAMDARHH

-555 DTISTPAESLSGN
+555 DTIAEPAESLSGN

-574 VELPKDKIGEVIGPK
+574 IELPKDKIGEVIGPK
-589 GKNIRKIEEETGV
+589 GKNIKKIEEETGCT
-602 SVEIDDDG
+602 VEIDDDG
-610 ILTLGSTEEDSLAAA
+610 ILTLGSTEEEAIAAG

-631 IIDPPEVEV
+631 IIDPPEAEV
-640 DTDYDGEVVSV
+640 GAEYDGEVVSV
-651 ATYGAFINILPGRD
+651 ATYGAFVNILPGRD
-665 GLLHISKFHSEKRVK
+665 GLLQVSKFHSTKRV
-680 NPENVLNIG
+680 NNTESVVTVG
-689 DKIKVHVD
+689 DKIKVKVD
-697 SIENGKVSLSL
+697 SIENGKVSLSPV
-708 LEDLDIPEES
+708 EDLDVPDDAVSE
-718 IDTGGGNRGNRD
+718 GNNK
-730 SRPRRN
+730 SN
-736 DRSGRGNSGRGNSG
+736 DRRPPRNRSNNRNNKGERNSKNSGK
-750 RGNSDRG
+750 
-757 NRSSRQSDDSSKRK
+757 SSNRK
-771 RVSFEDEFEKGI
+771 RVSFEDDFEKGL

>member
-1 MSVTNVTCKI
+1 MSIDNVKVNI
-11 GDKEIKF
+11 GNSEIGF
-18 ETGKLALQAPGAVV
+18 ETGKLALQAPGSVV
-32 VTSGDTNVLVTT
+32 VTSGDTTVLVTT
-44 VANETVREGIDF
+44 VANKSVRDGIDF

-95 DRPLRPSFKEGF
+95 DRPLRPSFKDGF

-121 NENEYDVLAL
+121 NENEYDILAL

-139 LAGVPLDSP
+139 LAGVPLESAV
-148 IGAVRMSLI
+148 GAVRMSLI
-157 NDNWVPQASNTE
+157 NDNWVVQATNSE

-178 IAGNLNEKG
+178 VAGSLNPKG
-187 EVDIVMVEAGAS
+187 EIDIVMVEAGAT
-199 DNAFEKI
+199 DNAFAKI
-206 DAGSKAPSEELVAD
+206 DEGSAAPSENIVAD
-220 GIDSSKQ
+220 GIDMSKE
-227 FISELIAAQ
+227 FILKLIEAQ
-236 AELVSK
+236 KELVAK
-242 NDVPVTDWPLV
+242 RDVPEVDWPII
-253 EDFSKELKSDIEDSY
+253 EDYSEELKSQISEVFGSDIE
-268 KSEVENIT
+268 T
-276 SITDRKERSNKQSEL
+276 AMALTDRSERSEKQSEL
-291 EEQVVE
+291 QELAVE
-297 KYINEEEDN
+297 KFLDEEDDN

-313 FKSLVKN
+313 FKSIVKN
-320 VVRDRVISGG
+320 TVRDRVLSGG
-330 ERLDGRSPTDIR
+330 ARLDGRTPTDIR
-342 EISAEIGLLPTV
+342 NISAEINLLPTV

-373 GMGRLEQ
+373 GMSRLEQ

-399 PPYSTGEAYM
+399 PPYSTGEAYP

-424 EKALVPVIPTKID
+424 EKALVPVIPPKVD

-483 GLISKDENYVTL
+483 GLISKDDTYVTL

-525 MKIEGLPSDVLR
+525 MKIEGLPADVLR

-555 DTISTPAESLSGN
+555 DTIAEPAESLSGN

-574 VELPKDKIGEVIGPK
+574 IELPKDKIGEVIGPK
-589 GKNIRKIEEETGV
+589 GKNIKKIEEETGC

-610 ILTLGSTEEDSLAAA
+610 ILTLGSTEEEAIAAG

-631 IIDPPEVEV
+631 IIDPPEAEV
-640 DTDYDGEVVSV
+640 GAQYDGEVVSV

-665 GLLHISKFHSEKRVK
+665 GLLHVSKFHSSKRV
-680 NPENVLNIG
+680 NNTEAVVSVG
-689 DKIKVHVD
+689 DKIKVNVD
-697 SIENGKVSLSL
+697 SIENGKVSLSPV
-708 LEDLDIPEES
+708 EDLEIPEEAE
-718 IDTGGGNRGNRD
+718 GGDSKNSRDRKPSRSRNGNRNGRD
-730 SRPRRN
+730 KK
-736 DRSGRGNSGRGNSG
+736 
-750 RGNSDRG
+750 SDNG
-757 NRSSRQSDDSSKRK
+757 GKSSNRK
-771 RVSFEDEFEKGI
+771 RVSFEDEFEKGL